1 MGELVTVLNAA
12 GGAFVAF
19 AAQMLI
25 QSSVLII
32 LLAVLDLVLR
42 RRVKAV
48 VRYWIWLLVL
58 AKLILPPSFS
68 SPTGVAY
75 WVGGALPT
83 LSGPIEPL
91 VDELSTPSLPA
102 DGTTVPSEPRGPDS
116 RPSVRYAREEPP
128 VARPDNTPLH
138 VTPHAP
144 LVTWQALVLLGWAVV
159 VIVMA
164 VLLTQ
169 RALFIHR
176 LVAQS
181 RAPGPEIVELLRQCA
196 RRMGVR
202 AALAVRL
209 SPLSAS
215 PSVCGLRRPVVLIPE
230 EMLARLRSNELKSVL
245 LHELA
250 HVKRGDL
257 WLNLVQALL
266 QVVYFYH
273 PLLWAANAWIRRV
286 REQAVDETVLAALGE
301 EAEDYARTLL
311 SVSRLAFGQP
321 TLSLRLLGVVESRNA
336 LMDRIRH
343 IASRPFPQSTKLG
356 FAGFVLILGVGAALL
371 PMARARNAASA
382 AGGPEVS
389 AADPAVAGSSGN
401 YVGDFVLDREI
412 PVGLVAGT
420 RERPRLI
427 EIPWI
432 RIEAT
437 YGNGWCATARV
448 GWSPTVDSTW
458 RIRLELLDSQ
468 GRLLRHARDRATV
481 FTGNACAGDR
491 GMRHAELEL
500 APLLWDSA
508 GRRGAGKICV
518 SLEPA
523 QEPAPDEGA
532 THVLVLAAV
541 NGKDQKAISEATVIA
556 TVYGGE
562 GRQSSRVSLYSTEA
576 QGECRIA
583 LPKAAL
589 GYVGVIVQKEGY
601 ASMQT
606 RWSNPSSWPVADVPL
621 LELPERHVVEMVP
634 AQTIGGVVRDEQG
647 RPIAGV
653 QVMVAT
659 PLQEV
664 GGMAYF
670 RHNAVTDPDGR
681 WRIGGIAASTDR
693 LQLGFRHPAYAGD
706 FFPNRQLTPEQLGAA
721 RASEYAAVLH
731 QGLTVG
737 GVVLNEQGRP
747 VPSAVVILAPRRNG
761 RFCDEY
767 AYTRTEAAGR
777 FRFDC
782 ALDDRTDTTD
792 DRGATGIF
800 VDAPGYVPTLER
812 VVVEPNLAPL
822 ELRLQAG
829 RTLTVRVVGPDGR
842 PLAGAWTAVDPFTEN
857 REYGLWQDDTDEQG
871 RVQIGNVGENGI
883 RLTVGKSGY
892 ITLRNHVLHT
902 SDQDQVVAL
911 KPAPRVQGTV
921 VDAETGQPIPNFDI
935 AALRDERSTSDSA
948 SHFKDGRFEL
958 SFNEAESKTLQ
969 LKISAA
975 GYRPTTSEPISL
987 EETRALAFKLAQD
1000 PSFRGDP
1007 AQRGRGS
1014 PPSDEPSAIKG
1025 IVQDPN
1031 GRPVPEATVVA
1042 CPWLGLPTTTDAE
1055 GRFKLRW
1062 EGGRTGSGD
1071 RETPC
1076 VVVRDKKHNLAAVAE
1091 LDRLTTQ
1098 DPTIKLA
1105 PAVILSGRVTDAQGK
1120 GLSSARLVLYFWR
1133 ANTGHPLSEEAKPSP
1148 DGSYEIRA
1156 VPPDYRYS
1164 VDVTAEGYGE
1174 ENVEVPL
1181 AEAVNNRVTLAPAAL
1196 QVANLDVSGMVVD
1209 AEDQPVSGARV
1220 FFYGRGQ
1227 PHRDVRSDAKGRFVV
1242 HGVCAGTIQIQAN
1255 TMGTTNLHG
1264 FGQAQGGATD
1274 VKIMVR
1280 PINSRGQPVPP
1291 QPRSLVGKPLP
1302 SLAGLGLDLPT
1313 DAYRDKL
1320 ILLCLFDLGQRPSRR
1335 CMDVLAE
1342 QAEALREK
1350 GIAVAAIQAAA
1361 TDEGA
1366 WRTWVKERGD
1376 ALRFGQI
1383 KKDTEKVEATWGVQ
1397 SLPWLILTDK
1407 DHVVRAEGF
1416 GLEELAGKL
1425 RAVERE

>member
-32 LLAVLDLVLR
+32 LLAALDLVLR

-58 AKLILPPSFS
+58 AKLILPPSLS

-75 WVGGALPT
+75 WVGGRLPT

-91 VDELSTPSLPA
+91 VGESSTPSLPA
-102 DGTTVPSEPRGPDS
+102 DGAAVPSEPPGSDP
-116 RPSVRYAREEPP
+116 RPSARYAPEEPP
-128 VARPDNTPLH
+128 VARPDNTALH
-138 VTPHAP
+138 ATPQAP

-164 VLLTQ
+164 VLLAQ
-169 RALFIHR
+169 RALFVHR

-181 RAPGPEIVELLRQCA
+181 RAPGPEIVELLGPCA

-202 AALAVRL
+202 TDLAVKL

-215 PSVCGLRRPVVLIPE
+215 PSVCGLRRPVILVPE
-230 EMLARLRSNELKSVL
+230 GMLARLSVPELRAVL
-245 LHELA
+245 FHELA
-250 HVKRGDL
+250 HIKRSDL
-257 WLNLVQALL
+257 WLNLLQAVL

-273 PLLWAANAWIRRV
+273 PLLWTANAWIRRV
-286 REQAVDETVLAALGE
+286 REQAVDETVLAALGD

-371 PMARARNAASA
+371 PMARTRNAAA
-382 AGGPEVS
+382 VAGRPEAS

-420 RERPRLI
+420 RARPRLI
-427 EIPWI
+427 EIPSI

-481 FTGNACAGDR
+481 FTGKACAADR

-500 APLLWDSA
+500 APLSWDA
-508 GRRGAGKICV
+508 TGRRAAAKIRV

-532 THVLVLAAV
+532 RHVLVLAAV
-541 NGKDQKAISEATVIA
+541 NGKDQKAISGATVIA
-556 TVYGGE
+556 TVYGRE
-562 GRQSSRVSLYSTEA
+562 GRQSSRVSLYSTDA

-583 LPKAAL
+583 LPKAGL
-589 GYVGVIVQKEGY
+589 GYVGVVVQKEGY

-621 LELPERHVVEMVP
+621 VELPERHVVEMVP

-653 QVMVAT
+653 QVMVVT
-659 PLQEV
+659 HLQEV
-664 GGMAYF
+664 GGTAYF
-670 RHNAVTDPDGR
+670 RHNVLTDRDGR

-706 FFPNRQLTPEQLGAA
+706 FFPNRQLTPDQLGAA

-731 QGLTVG
+731 PGLTVG

-747 VPSAVVILAPRRNG
+747 VPNAVVILAPRRNG

-782 ALDDRTDTTD
+782 ALDDRTDTMGD
-792 DRGATGIF
+792 GGATGIF
-800 VDAPGYVPTLER
+800 VDAPGYVPTLQR
-812 VVVEPNLAPL
+812 VVVEPNLASL

-857 REYGLWQDDTDEQG
+857 REYGVWQADTDEQG
-871 RVQIGNVGENGI
+871 RVQIGNVGENGV

-935 AALRDERSTSDSA
+935 AALRDGRSTSDSA
-948 SHFKDGRFEL
+948 SHFRDGQFEL

-969 LKISAA
+969 LKISAV

-987 EETRALAFKLAQD
+987 EETQTLAFKLVQD

-1007 AQRGRGS
+1007 AQRGRVG
-1014 PPSDEPSAIKG
+1014 PPSDEPGAIKG

-1031 GRPVPEATVVA
+1031 GRPVADAVVET
-1042 CPWLGLPTTTDAE
+1042 CPWVCPPTVTDAH
-1055 GRFKLRW
+1055 GKFKLRL
-1062 EGGRTGSGD
+1062 EAGLMRSGE
-1071 RETPC
+1071 RETPYLVARDRKQNLGALIDFDRTTAQDL
-1076 VVVRDKKHNLAAVAE
+1076 VV
-1091 LDRLTTQ
+1091 
-1098 DPTIKLA
+1098 KLA
-1105 PAVILSGRVTDAQGK
+1105 PALTLSGRVTNAQGQ
-1120 GLSSARLVLYFWR
+1120 GMPQARLVLYLWLG
-1133 ANTGHPLSEEAKPSP
+1133 NGGYPLSEDAKPDS

-1156 VPPDYRYS
+1156 VPPDQRCS
-1164 VDVTAEGYGE
+1164 VDVSAEGYGR
-1174 ENVEVPL
+1174 NSLEVPS
-1181 AEAVNNRVTLAPAAL
+1181 AAAVDDHVTLGPTAL
-1196 QVANLDVSGMVVD
+1196 QLANLEVRGVVVD
-1209 AEDQPVSGARV
+1209 AEDDPVAGAGV
-1220 FFYGRGQ
+1220 SAYGQGQ
-1227 PHRDVRSDAKGRFVV
+1227 PFQRTETDAQGRFTIR
-1242 HGVCAGTIQIQAN
+1242 GVCAGAVEMQAN
-1255 TMGTTNLHG
+1255 VRGEMMLHG
-1264 FGQAQGGATD
+1264 RARVQGGAKD
-1274 VKIMVR
+1274 VKIVVS
-1280 PINSRGQPVPP
+1280 PIRLAGQPVPA
-1291 QPRSLVGKPLP
+1291 QPASLVGKPLP
-1302 SLAGLGLDLPT
+1302 SLADLGIGLPT
-1313 DAYRDKL
+1313 DQYQDKRV
-1320 ILLCLFDLGQRPSRR
+1320 LLCFFDMSQRPSRH
-1335 CMDVLAE
+1335 CVATLAK
-1342 QAEALREK
+1342 QA
-1350 GIAVAAIQAAA
+1350 
-1361 TDEGA
+1361 
-1366 WRTWVKERGD
+1366 D
-1376 ALRFGQI
+1376 ALRT
-1383 KKDTEKVEATWGVQ
+1383 KDVTAVMVQ
-1397 SLPWLILTDK
+1397 AAPAEHDALTQ
-1407 DHVVRAEGF
+1407 
-1416 GLEELAGKL
+1416 
-1425 RAVERE
+1425 